1 MKQVEKI
8 WAELSAKEVEN
19 TQEVELS
26 EEQVELASAKEVA
39 SMASKV
45 NALQKKVRKQ
55 TDTSEAKGE
64 VAYRA
69 TLDLNESVSE
79 LKDLMSRLEKD
90 MTTVTKQVK
99 DLGMNVNDVPALKS
113 SLDIIKDAN
122 QAMALGERE
131 VKNQTKGFKV

>member
-8 WAELSAKEVEN
+8 WAELSEKN

-26 EEQVELASAKEVA
+26 EEQVELATAKEVA

-55 TDTSEAKGE
+55 TENSEAKGD

-69 TLDLNESVSE
+69 TLNLNESVSE
-79 LKDLMSRLEKD
+79 LKDLMSRLDKD
-90 MTTVTKQVK
+90 MNDVSKQLK
-99 DLGMNVNDVPALKS
+99 DLGMNPNDVPALSS

>member
-79 LKDLMSRLEKD
+79 LKDLMSRLDKD
-90 MTTVTKQVK
+90 MNDVSKQLK
-99 DLGMNVNDVPALKS
+99 DLGMNPNDVPALSS

>member
-1 MKQVEKI
+1 MKKVESI
-8 WAELSAKEVEN
+8 WAELSAKAQEVSK
-19 TQEVELS
+19 EVELT
-26 EEQVELASAKEVA
+26 EEQVELASAKEVK

-55 TDTSEAKGE
+55 TDNSEAKGE

-79 LKDLMSRLEKD
+79 LKDLMSRLNKD
-90 MTTVTKQVK
+90 MNDVSKQLK
-99 DLGMNVNDVPALKS
+99 DLGMNANDVPALSS

-122 QAMALGERE
+122 QAVILGERQ
-131 VKNQTKGFKV
+131 VKAESKGFKV

>member
-1 MKQVEKI
+1 MKKVEKI
-8 WAELSAKEVEN
+8 WAELSAKN

-26 EEQVELASAKEVA
+26 EEQVELATAKEVA

-55 TDTSEAKGE
+55 TENSEAKGD

-69 TLDLNESVSE
+69 TLNLNESVSE
-79 LKDLMSRLEKD
+79 LKDLMSRLDKD
-90 MTTVTKQVK
+90 MNDVSKQLK
-99 DLGMNVNDVPALKS
+99 DLGMNPNDVPALSS

>member
-1 MKQVEKI
+1 MKRKVVNV
-8 WAELSAKEVEN
+8 WAELSAKQN
-19 TQEVELS
+19 QEVELS
-26 EEQVELASAKEVA
+26 EEKVELASAKEVA

-79 LKDLMSRLEKD
+79 LKELMSTLAKD
-90 MTTVTKQVK
+90 ISTVAKQVK
-99 DLGMNVNDVPALKS
+99 ELGILPQDVPALQS
-113 SLDIIKDAN
+113 SLDVIKDAN
-122 QAMALGERE
+122 QAMLLGERE

>member
-1 MKQVEKI
+1 MKKVESI
-8 WAELSAKEVEN
+8 WAELSAKAQEVS
-19 TQEVELS
+19 QEVELS

-90 MTTVTKQVK
+90 MNDVSKQVK
-99 DLGMNVNDVPALKS
+99 DLGMNPQDVPALKS

>member
-1 MKQVEKI
+1 MKSVQKL
-8 WAELSAKEVEN
+8 WAELSAKAQEVSK
-19 TQEVELS
+19 EVELS
-26 EEQVELASAKEVA
+26 EEQVELATAKEVA

-55 TDTSEAKGE
+55 TENSEAKGD

-79 LKDLMSRLEKD
+79 LKDLMSRLDKD
-90 MTTVTKQVK
+90 MNDVSKQLK
-99 DLGMNVNDVPALKS
+99 DLGMNPNDVPALSS

>member
-26 EEQVELASAKEVA
+26 EEQVELASAKEVK

-55 TDTSEAKGE
+55 TDNSEAKGD

-79 LKDLMSRLEKD
+79 LKDLMSRLDKGMND
-90 MTTVTKQVK
+90 VSKQLK
-99 DLGMNVNDVPALKS
+99 DLGMNPNDVPALSS

-122 QAMALGERE
+122 QAIALGERE
-131 VKNQTKGFKV
+131 VKNQTRGFKV